1 MTYEQITVLLDKY
14 WDGDTS
20 LDEERALKAYFSA
33 GPVDERLRSVA
44 PLFVALRAEQ
54 AVILGRDNAQPF
66 APARLVVVYWRRWA
80 AAAAVVGMLAAA
92 GWWWM
97 NGRTDTFTPPVAEA
111 PVSPPAPAM
120 PLPAAPEKAAPERP
134 RQQQLAQTETRPKRP
149 AATRQPR
156 QDAPVPPP
164 SAQDLAEQRE
174 AEQALAEIKAAL
186 SLVSSKLNRGK
197 QEAAKNLHQI
207 ENMDRVFKKK
217 SEG

>member
-14 WDGDTS
+14 WDGDAT

-44 PLFVALRAEQ
+44 PFFAALRAEQ
-54 AVILGRDNAQPF
+54 AVILERDNVRQF
-66 APARLVVVYWRRWA
+66 APTRLVVVRWRHWA

-97 NGRTDTFTPPVAEA
+97 NGPTDTFTPPVAEA
-111 PVSPPAPAM
+111 PVSPAM
-120 PLPAAPEKAAPERP
+120 PIPAAPENAAPERP
-134 RQQQLAQTETRPKRP
+134 SQQQLAQTETRPIKRTG
-149 AATRQPR
+149 ATRRPR
-156 QDAPVPPP
+156 HDAPVPPP
-164 SAQDLAEQRE
+164 SAQDLAERQQ

-186 SLVSSKLNRGK
+186 SLVSSKLNKGK